1 MGRTTQRLTEAV
13 KLVREGHGR
22 QMLQSASVRL
32 NSVSPSLGLA
42 RDLTVPHAA
51 PPAKIPVEVRP
62 LRAGEELGFLA
73 IDPSVDGHGAVT
85 LLQQQ
90 RILDSGIGTCWIAVE
105 PDGSPTYM
113 QFLIFPRD
121 NAGTARL
128 WGDLF
133 PRLRPG
139 ECLLEGAYTPEA
151 YRGKGI
157 MAHAMALIAD
167 AAAEQGARSA
177 VTFVADDNI
186 ASLKGCKKA
195 GFYPYTH
202 RFEIW
207 RAGRRRI
214 LHEPMPPGTRYAF
227 DEQAP
232 VPAASRTPTAVKA

>member
-1 MGRTTQRLTEAV
+1 MGRSIQRLTEAA

-22 QMLQSASVRL
+22 QMLRSAGVRL
-32 NSVSPSLGLA
+32 NSFSPSLGLS

-73 IDPSVDGHGAVT
+73 LDDTIDGHAAVT
-85 LLQQQ
+85 ILQQ
-90 RILDSGIGTCWIAVE
+90 RRLLESGVGTCWIAVE
-105 PDGSPTYM
+105 PDGTPAYM
-113 QFLIFPRD
+113 QFLLFPRD
-121 NAGTARL
+121 NDGAKRL

-157 MAHAMALIAD
+157 MAHAMSRIAD

-195 GFYPYTH
+195 GFAPYTH

-207 RAGRRRI
+207 RLNRRRI
-214 LHEPMPPGTRYAF
+214 VHQPMPHGTRYAF
-227 DEQAP
+227 DESP
-232 VPAASRTPTAVKA
+232 PAAVSGATGKGS